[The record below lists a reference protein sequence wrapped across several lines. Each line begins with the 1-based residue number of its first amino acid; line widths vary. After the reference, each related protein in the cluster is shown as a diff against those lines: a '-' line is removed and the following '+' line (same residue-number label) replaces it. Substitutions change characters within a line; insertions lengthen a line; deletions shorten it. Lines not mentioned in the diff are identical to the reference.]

1 MSDQRLTY
9 SATRKEQ
16 TMVRLATKTT
26 DQALQVTL
34 SLLQDVL
41 GSAPASNVAV
51 RLWDGTTWKPDP
63 AGPTRC
69 TLVLQHPGALRKMFL
84 PPNELSLGEA
94 YLYNDFDIEGEI
106 EAIVPLIKHFITERK
121 GKLEQVRYGTRLLG
135 LPKMGQPR
143 PSDAGA
149 KMHGLLHSKERDHRA
164 INYHYDR
171 LPNDFFAP
179 WLDSRM
185 IYTCAY
191 FSTPDDD
198 LETAQER
205 KLDYICHKLR
215 LRPGERLLDI
225 GCGWGG
231 LVIYAAQHYGV
242 QVDGVVL
249 STQQGELGR
258 ERIRQLGLEQSCHID
273 ICDYREVNKPEGYY
287 DKIVAVG
294 IAEHLGKVSLPGYY
308 KSVWGLLRP
317 GGVFLNHSIGI
328 HSTARL
334 ILGRDFVHRY
344 IFPDAEPT
352 IPISTMLQAAES
364 AGFQVRDVENLKE
377 HYVYTLRHWLRSYEE
392 HADEVKKVTD
402 ELTYRSYRVFLAVAL
417 HEYEVQTAHL
427 YQTLLVKSDKGI
439 TGLPLTRDDWY
450 APVSLS

>member
-1 MSDQRLTY
+1 MARVETET
-9 SATRKEQ
+9 A
-16 TMVRLATKTT
+16 
-26 DQALQVTL
+26 DQAVQVTL
-34 SLLQDVL
+34 SLLQDVF
-41 GSAPASNVAV
+41 SSSPVRDVAV
-51 RLWDGTTWKPDP
+51 RLWDGTTWTPDP

-84 PPNELSLGEA
+84 PPNELNLAEA

-106 EAIVPLIKHFITERK
+106 ESIVPLIKHFITERQ
-121 GKLEQVRYGTRLLG
+121 GKLQMVRAGARLLS

-143 PSDAGA
+143 HREAVA
-149 KMHGLLHSKERDHRA
+149 NMQGLLHSKERDRQA
-164 INYHYDR
+164 ISHHYDR
-171 LPNDFFAP
+171 SNAFFAL

-185 IYTCAY
+185 VYTCAY
-191 FSTPDDD
+191 FATPDDD

-205 KLDYICHKLR
+205 KLDYLCRKLR
-215 LRPGERLLDI
+215 LRPGERLLDL

-258 ERIRQLGLEQSCHID
+258 ERIKQAGLEQSCHIE
-273 ICDYREVNKPEGYY
+273 ICDYREVNKLAGYY

-294 IAEHLGKVSLPGYY
+294 MAEHLGKASLPGYY

-328 HSTARL
+328 HSSARL

-344 IFPDAEPT
+344 VFPDAEPT

-377 HYVYTLRHWLRSYEE
+377 HYVYTLRHWLRRYEE
-392 HADEVKKVTD
+392 HADEVKKLTD
-402 ELTYRSYRVFLAVAL
+402 ELTYRSWRVFLAVGL

-450 APVSLS
+450 TPFAHA

>member
-1 MSDQRLTY
+1 MAKLT
-9 SATRKEQ
+9 
-16 TMVRLATKTT
+16 TKTT
-26 DQALQVTL
+26 DQAVQTTL
-34 SLLQDVL
+34 SLLQDVFS
-41 GSAPASNVAV
+41 SAPASNVAV
-51 RLWDGTTWKPDP
+51 RLWDGTTWKPETEE
-63 AGPTRC
+63 PTHC
-69 TLVLQHPGALRKMFL
+69 TLVLQHPGALRKMFI
-84 PPNELSLGEA
+84 PPNEMSLGEA
-94 YLYNDFDIEGEI
+94 YLYNDFDIEGDI
-106 EAIVPLIKHFITERK
+106 EAIVPLMKYFTTERK
-121 GKLEQVRYGTRLLG
+121 GMLEQARQGTRLLS

-143 PSDAGA
+143 PGGAAA
-149 KMHGLLHSKERDHRA
+149 KMHGLLHSKERDHQA
-164 INYHYDR
+164 ISHHYDR
-171 LPNDFFAP
+171 SNDFFTL

-191 FSTPDDD
+191 FATPDDD

-205 KLDYICHKLR
+205 KLDYICRKLR

-249 STQQGELGR
+249 STQQGEMAR
-258 ERIRQLGLEQSCHID
+258 ERIKEAGLEKSCHID
-273 ICDYREVNKPEGYY
+273 ICDYRDVKKPGGY

-294 IAEHLGKVSLPGYY
+294 IAEHLGKARLPAYY
-308 KSVWGLLRP
+308 KSVWEQLRP
-317 GGVFLNHSIGI
+317 GGVFLNHSIGT

-352 IPISTMLQAAES
+352 IPISTMLRAAEA

-377 HYVYTLRHWLRSYEE
+377 HYVYTLRHWLRRYEE
-392 HADEVKKVTD
+392 HAEEVKKITD
-402 ELTYRSYRVFLAVAL
+402 ELTYRSWRVFLAVAL

-427 YQTLLVKSDKGI
+427 YQTLLVKCEQGI
-439 TGLPLTRDDWY
+439 SGLPLTREDWY
-450 APVSLS
+450 V